1 MAKLTPAKIKEQ
13 IKKIQEEIEKA
24 KTRYPGRSF
33 TEVTPE
39 EVRRKLKRAK
49 SPIITYQFWTSS
61 APQGGTIDFVVGIHN
76 PDPTE
81 ARRLFAHVWVGSGA
95 PDPVTSTFL
104 LNVDTRFPRL
114 TQPDFPGAKIPSSS
128 TLELNFALDVPS
140 GQVVQESN
148 YFGHTYLMK
157 AQWFDP
163 SDFLDRGL
171 WVFTVT

>member
-13 IKKIQEEIEKA
+13 IKKIQEDIEKA
-24 KTRYPGRSF
+24 KIRYRDRNF

-39 EVRRKLKRAK
+39 DLKRKLKRAK
-49 SPIITYQFWTSS
+49 SPTIIYQSWSSS
-61 APQGGTIDFVVGIHN
+61 APKGGTIDFVVGIRN
-76 PDPTE
+76 PDPIE

-114 TQPDFPGAKIPSSS
+114 TQPDFPGASIPASS
-128 TLELNFALDVPS
+128 TLELNFALHVPS

-148 YFGHTYLMK
+148 YFGHTYLIK
-157 AQWFDP
+157 AHWFDP

-171 WVFTVT
+171 WVFAVT